1 MTRIREEVTIRA
13 PAGEVWN
20 AVHVDLENLPRW
32 AGYVKRAQTLDGRP
46 GKNWRVRYEL
56 ALPGGFTGALILLHT
71 EWDPPRRCAGRFD
84 GGPLRGDWSYTY
96 SDQAGATDLVYEMDY
111 QLAGVLRFAG
121 GMLKNQYAEG
131 IRQAMDSL
139 KRYLEEERRRPAAK
153 ISR

>member
-1 MTRIREEVTIRA
+1 MTRIREEVTICA

-32 AGYVKRAQTLDGRP
+32 AGYVKRAEALDGRP

-56 ALPGGFTGALILLHT
+56 ELPGGFTGAVILLHT

-96 SDQAGATDLVYEMDY
+96 SEQPGATDLLYEMDY
-111 QLAGVLRFAG
+111 QLTGVLRFAG
-121 GMLKNQYAEG
+121 GILKNQYAEG
-131 IRQAMDSL
+131 IRQAMESL
-139 KRYLEEERRRPAAK
+139 KRYLEEERRRPAVK
-153 ISR
+153 IGR